1 MLQKTK
7 KRSMQNEENRGLLVG
22 NMAEGIEDGIA
33 KKLEVKMEDHKS
45 LLQKTMAGNMVEEMN
60 VDLVENNSLVV
71 EKNLRWL
78 EFREVIAEVRHE
90 IRGAIFLSSCLLHK
104 SPP

>member
-1 MLQKTK
+1 MAANLPVQEQKSAKKKKSLCCRKPK

-45 LLQKTMAGNMVEEMN
+45 LL
-60 VDLVENNSLVV
+60 
-71 EKNLRWL
+71 
-78 EFREVIAEVRHE
+78 
-90 IRGAIFLSSCLLHK
+90 
-104 SPP
+104 

>member
-1 MLQKTK
+1 
-7 KRSMQNEENRGLLVG
+7 
-22 NMAEGIEDGIA
+22 
-33 KKLEVKMEDHKS
+33 
-45 LLQKTMAGNMVEEMN
+45 MVEEMD

-90 IRGAIFLSSCLLHK
+90 IWTNISK
-104 SPP
+104 

>member
-1 MLQKTK
+1 
-7 KRSMQNEENRGLLVG
+7 
-22 NMAEGIEDGIA
+22 MAE
-33 KKLEVKMEDHKS
+33 
-45 LLQKTMAGNMVEEMN
+45 NMVEEMD

-90 IRGAIFLSSCLLHK
+90 IWGAIEENEVREQYQAQHSADTQLESAHFQFLSHVDFVN
-104 SPP
+104 